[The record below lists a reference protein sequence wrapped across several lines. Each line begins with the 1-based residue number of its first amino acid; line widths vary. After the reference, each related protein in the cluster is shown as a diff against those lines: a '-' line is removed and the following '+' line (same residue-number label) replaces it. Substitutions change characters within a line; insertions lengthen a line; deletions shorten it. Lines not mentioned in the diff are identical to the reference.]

1 MSDVLQELNEE
12 TLGKIH
18 DALSS
23 ELLNRIRS
31 GEATPTDLNVA
42 RQMLKD
48 NNITVTP
55 ASGSPLL
62 NILEELPYDE
72 KGTIIKMPANGSS
85 EEEEKNGE
93 ARVLLVFA
101 CP

>member
-12 TLGKIH
+12 TLGQIH
-18 DALSS
+18 AALAS
-23 ELLNRIRS
+23 ELLNRIRD

-62 NILEELPYDE
+62 KILEELPYDE
-72 KGTIIKMPANGSS
+72 KGTIIKIDTSS
-85 EEEEKNGE
+85 KGETPEKSAGISG
-93 ARVLLVFA
+93 
-101 CP
+101 

>member
-1 MSDVLQELNEE
+1 MADILQELNEE
-12 TLGKIH
+12 TLGQIH
-18 DALSS
+18 AALAS
-23 ELLNRIRS
+23 ELLNRIRD

-72 KGTIIKMPANGSS
+72 KGTIIKIDTRSK
-85 EEEEKNGE
+85 EETPPESAEVSG
-93 ARVLLVFA
+93 
-101 CP
+101 

>member
-12 TLGKIH
+12 TLGQIH
-18 DALSS
+18 AALAS
-23 ELLNRIRS
+23 ELLNRIRD

-72 KGTIIKMPANGSS
+72 KGTIIKIDTSSKEETPAKSAEISG
-85 EEEEKNGE
+85 
-93 ARVLLVFA
+93 
-101 CP
+101 

>member
-1 MSDVLQELNEE
+1 MVENLDEGVLGE
-12 TLGKIH
+12 IH
-18 DALSS
+18 NALSN

-55 ASGSPLL
+55 ALGNPLL
-62 NILEELPYDE
+62 NIAEELPYDDSTE
-72 KGTIIKMPANGSS
+72 SHAKIISQPKEGTPSTYSAGI
-85 EEEEKNGE
+85 
-93 ARVLLVFA
+93 
-101 CP
+101 

>member
-12 TLGKIH
+12 TLGQIH
-18 DALSS
+18 AALAS
-23 ELLNRIRS
+23 ELLNRIRD

-55 ASGSPLL
+55 ASRSPLL

-72 KGTIIKMPANGSS
+72 KGTIINMPQREPPQESAEVSG
-85 EEEEKNGE
+85 
-93 ARVLLVFA
+93 
-101 CP
+101 

>member
-1 MSDVLQELNEE
+1 MNDVLQDLNEE

-18 DALSS
+18 NALAS

-48 NNITVTP
+48 NSITITP

-72 KGTIIKMPANGSS
+72 KGTIIKMPERESPPESAEISG
-85 EEEEKNGE
+85 
-93 ARVLLVFA
+93 
-101 CP
+101 

>member
-1 MSDVLQELNEE
+1 MSDILQELNEE

-72 KGTIIKMPANGSS
+72 KGTIIKIDTSS
-85 EEEEKNGE
+85 KEKEPPEKSAEVSG
-93 ARVLLVFA
+93 
-101 CP
+101 